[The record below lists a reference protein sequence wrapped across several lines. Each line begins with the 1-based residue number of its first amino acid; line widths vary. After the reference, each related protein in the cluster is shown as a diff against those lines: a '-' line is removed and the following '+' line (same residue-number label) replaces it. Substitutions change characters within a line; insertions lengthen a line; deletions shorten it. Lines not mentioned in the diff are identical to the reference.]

1 MAALAR
7 EDLELLRST
16 VARFAAE
23 EIAPHADAFDRAGEF
38 PRALWRRMG
47 ELGLLGPT
55 VPPEDGGAGLG
66 YLAHLVVMEEIS
78 RASASVG
85 LSYGA
90 HSNLCVN
97 NLTLN
102 GNTEQ
107 KRRYLPRL
115 LSGEWVGALAMSEPG
130 AGSDIVGSLQTR
142 ARPDGDGWR
151 LDGTKMWIT
160 NGPDAD
166 LFIVYAR
173 SDDPKTA
180 GSRSITAFLVE
191 RGTPGFHTAQKLD
204 KLGMRASGTCELVF
218 DGCRLGPEQILGRV
232 HEGVYVL
239 MRGLD
244 SERLVLS
251 GGPLGI
257 LQACLD
263 TALPY
268 LRERR
273 QFGRPI
279 GDFELMQAKLADLYT
294 GLSAARALAY
304 RVAEAFD
311 EDRPSRVDA
320 AAALLFASEHAV
332 RGALETIQCLGGN
345 GYINDYPAARLLR
358 DAKLYDIG
366 AGTNEIRRMLIGR
379 ELQRAATPPGGPSS

>member
-23 EIAPHADAFDRAGEF
+23 EIAPHADAFDRAGGF
-38 PRALWRRMG
+38 PRSLWKRMG

-55 VPPEDGGAGLG
+55 VPSAWGGAGLG
-66 YLAHLVVMEEIS
+66 YLAHLVIMEEIS

-97 NLTLN
+97 NLWLN
-102 GNTEQ
+102 GSEDQ

-130 AGSDIVGSLQTR
+130 AGSDIVGSLRTR

-166 LFIVYAR
+166 FFIVYTR
-173 SDDPKTA
+173 SADPEVA
-180 GSRSITAFLVE
+180 GSRSLTAFLVE
-191 RGTPGFHTAQKLD
+191 RGTEGFRTAQKLD

-218 DGCRLGPEQILGRV
+218 ENCPLASDRVLGRV

-268 LRERR
+268 LRERQ

-279 GDFELMQAKLADLYT
+279 GDFELMQAKLADIYT

-304 RVAEAFD
+304 RVAESFD
-311 EDRPSRVDA
+311 AGHPSRVDA
-320 AAALLFASEHAV
+320 AAALLFASENAV

-379 ELQRAATPPGGPSS
+379 ELQRAASPRGEPPA